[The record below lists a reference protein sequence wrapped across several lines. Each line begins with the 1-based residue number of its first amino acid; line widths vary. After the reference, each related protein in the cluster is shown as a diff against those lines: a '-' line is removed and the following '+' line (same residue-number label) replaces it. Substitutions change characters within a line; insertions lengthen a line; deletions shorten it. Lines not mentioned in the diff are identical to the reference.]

1 MNPFQRLPNEILDA
15 IFIHLSP
22 YEVWKAQQCSAS
34 TEQALDPHMRTRR
47 SAADYLMLSACDT
60 GNNQAVR
67 KAVSLGADVSV
78 VRPLPTDSSDSER
91 STIFC
96 ASFHPET
103 VNLLLDLGARFDID
117 FKGVSSEKRK
127 DNERDLSSE
136 FYKLCSD
143 RGITDQFVD
152 FQACI
157 DDSLFNRVQNWWFEG
172 GGHDG
177 LMNRISILLELG
189 ASSVTLLET
198 PGQPTVTTLSHLI
211 RDIQYQYDHY
221 STLWGLPILKLLL
234 SKRPDPNSPSLEMT
248 RKFLND
254 SDIEISWDT
263 FACPIA
269 AAVGCM
275 VSSGTTEVMDLLLE
289 AGAKLDLPTHTYFQ
303 PLAQYAYLS
312 KTHDGLGYKYLESN
326 GASFEPLWHPG
337 EESVDDDAGASIPI
351 LQLCRHLR
359 YFSPVFYGGT
369 LLGDDKLFGVM
380 RLFIERGAVK
390 NVGIRFIKD
399 VLRPMGH
406 QPYNADTQPIIIERS
421 HILLKLTLQDDNLNP
436 NKPGEIRGLF
446 SEIVDQA
453 INNPAGTQR
462 VNIIDPI
469 IVAMLLQKGARLETR
484 SRTKEARDRV
494 VSQLQRDPYNISFD
508 I

>member
-15 IFIHLSP
+15 IFIHLEP
-22 YEVWKAQQCSAS
+22 EEVWTTQQCSAS
-34 TEQALDPHMRTRR
+34 TERTLDPHMRTRR
-47 SAADYLMLSACDT
+47 HAIDHLMWWACEN

-67 KAVSLGADVSV
+67 KAISLGADVSIL
-78 VRPLPTDSSDSER
+78 RALPHQRSEH
-91 STIFC
+91 STVLY
-96 ASFHPET
+96 ASFHPDT
-103 VNLLLDLGARFDID
+103 ANLLLDLGARFGIE
-117 FKGVSSEKRK
+117 FKGASIDMRK
-127 DNERDLSSE
+127 DYERDLSPE

-143 RGITDQFVD
+143 RGITEQFVD

-157 DDSLFNRVQNWWFEG
+157 DDCLFERIQNWWFESG
-172 GGHDG
+172 DYDAG
-177 LMNRISILLELG
+177 MKRISILLELG

-198 PGQPTVTTLSHLI
+198 PEQPTVTTLSCLI
-211 RDIQYQYDHY
+211 RNIQDWYDHY
-221 STLWGLPILKLLL
+221 STLWGLPILRLLL
-234 SKRPDPNSPSLEMT
+234 SKRPNPNSPSLEMT

-254 SDIEISWDT
+254 PDIPISWDAFT
-263 FACPIA
+263 CPIA
-269 AAVGCM
+269 AAVGCI
-275 VSSGTTEVMDLLLE
+275 VSFGTTEVMDLLLE

-312 KTHDGLGYKYLESN
+312 RTYDGIGYKYLENN
-326 GASFEPLWHPG
+326 GASFEPLWHPE

-351 LQLCRHLR
+351 LKLCRDLR

-369 LLGDDKLFGVM
+369 LLGDDNLFGVM
-380 RLFIERGAVK
+380 KLFIERGAVR

-406 QPYNADTQPIIIERS
+406 LPYDADTQPIIIERS
-421 HILLKLTLQDDNLNP
+421 YLLLKLTLQDDNLNP
-436 NKPGEIRGLF
+436 NKPGEICALF
-446 SEIVDQA
+446 SEIADQA
-453 INNPAGTQR
+453 INNPAGAGR

-484 SRTKEARDRV
+484 SRTKEARDHV
-494 VSQLQRDPYNISFD
+494 ISQLQRDPYNISFD